1 MAGTLRT
8 RFALLYAGAFAVT
21 GLVVLAAA
29 SLTVKSTVH
38 AGDALLVVTRPYAHA
53 FGPVAVILVVLVAA
67 SLGSGWLLA
76 DRCSGRCGSSRRPRA
91 ISPRTEPPLR

>member
-38 AGDALLVVTRPYAHA
+38 AG
-53 FGPVAVILVVLVAA
+53 
-67 SLGSGWLLA
+67 S
-76 DRCSGRCGSSRRPRA
+76 SGRRSSRA
-91 ISPRTEPPLR
+91 RTRTPSARSR